1 MLAKLKVSGFPDLCF
16 LVKCPEV
23 VGEGE
28 VGRQGGRET
37 EAGRQGGKEG
47 GRAREAGKQGGRE
60 AGREAGRQAGRQGEE
75 MRNEGM
81 SANIFFQGNV
91 QQKLGSVSQSN
102 GNGEKS

>member
-28 VGRQGGRET
+28 AERQRGRGRET
-37 EAGRQGGKEG
+37 
-47 GRAREAGKQGGRE
+47 GKQGGRE
-60 AGREAGRQAGRQGEE
+60 AGREGRKEGGREGGREE

-81 SANIFFQGNV
+81 NASIFLLRKCTAKAWQRLPV
-91 QQKLGSVSQSN
+91 QRKW
-102 GNGEKS
+102 